1 MMEPISMVPLTRIA
15 NRIAKGNSGKSDL
28 SPKGEEIAGR
38 RRRPLL
44 PGGEKVAAKR
54 PGEPFFERA

>member
-1 MMEPISMVPLTRIA
+1 MVPLTRIA
-15 NRIAKGNSGKSDL
+15 NRIAKGNSGQSGL
-28 SPKGEEIAGR
+28 SPKGEEITGR